1 MCEKCNGTG
10 IIREE
15 VTEFDRAKFRELF
28 DNLIETAEAARK
40 VYDKTEADIDAMSVL
55 GNFYMKIIP
64 HMENNLQTITELSV
78 ERLVGDPELL
88 NKVVDKLMKSEHSD
102 N

>member
-15 VTEFDRAKFRELF
+15 VKEFDRAKFRELF
-28 DNLIETAEAARK
+28 DNLIESAEAART
-40 VYDKTEADIDAMSVL
+40 VYDEAPSDQKAMMVL
-55 GNFYMKIIP
+55 GGFYVKLIP
-64 HMENNLQTITELSV
+64 HMENNLGTLMEFAIEALAN
-78 ERLVGDPELL
+78 DPEMQERFIQAALKR
-88 NKVVDKLMKSEHSD
+88 NGQQ